1 MSLSVSHL
9 AHAYAR
15 VTALRG
21 VSFEVAAGEIVALI
35 GPNGAGKSTL
45 LKMLATFLAPSQG
58 SARVAGWDVRTQA
71 REVRQH
77 LGYLPEQ
84 LPTDPVLRVGE
95 YLDLRARLKQ
105 LARPRRAVEIAR
117 VLDLCDLAPVR
128 DRLLDQLS
136 TGYRRRVGLADALLG
151 SPPVLLLDEPTV
163 GLDPVQVRQTRELIR
178 SLAGTSTVLLST
190 HLLNE
195 AEQSCTRALVLWQ
208 GELISDVSLTAL
220 VTGTEWEL
228 ELDLPAT
235 QLGTQLRELPG
246 VARVSLCDSPT
257 SPDSPA
263 TQAGPA
269 GSRWR
274 LTLAP
279 DGVSNAIVAACVG
292 RGWGVRELRRCAT
305 TLEEHLLR
313 VLPQS
318 LRETA

>member
-21 VSFEVAAGEIVALI
+21 VSFEVPPGEIVALI

-45 LKMLATFLAPSQG
+45 LKILATFVAPSHG
-58 SARVAGWDVRTQA
+58 SARVAGCDVRTQA
-71 REVRQH
+71 SEVRQH

-95 YLDLRARLKQ
+95 YLELRARLKQ
-105 LARPRRAVEIAR
+105 LDRSRRSIEIER
-117 VLDLCDLAPVR
+117 VLGLCDLAPVR

-163 GLDPVQVRQTRELIR
+163 GLDPVQVRQTRNLVR
-178 SLAGTSTVLLST
+178 GLAGTSTVLLST

-195 AEQSCTRALVLWQ
+195 AEQTCSRALVLWQ
-208 GELISDVSLTAL
+208 GGLVSDVRLPSLAAGADL
-220 VTGTEWEL
+220 EL
-228 ELDLPAT
+228 ELDRPAT

-246 VARVSLCDSPT
+246 VARVTLLESDASPTDSPQPT
-257 SPDSPA
+257 V
-263 TQAGPA
+263 
-269 GSRWR
+269 SRWR
-274 LTLAP
+274 VTLTP
-279 DGVSNAIVAACVG
+279 DGSSSGLAAACVG

>member
-21 VSFEVAAGEIVALI
+21 VSFEVPPGEIVALI

-45 LKMLATFLAPSQG
+45 LKILATFVAPSHG
-58 SARVAGWDVRTQA
+58 SARVAGWDVPTQA

-105 LARPRRAVEIAR
+105 LDRPRRAVEIAR

-151 SPPVLLLDEPTV
+151 SPPVLLFDEPTV

-208 GELISDVSLTAL
+208 GELISDVSLTSLAA
-220 VTGTEWEL
+220 GTELEL

-246 VARVSLCDSPT
+246 VAQVRLCDSPT
-257 SPDSPA
+257 WPESPA
-263 TQAGPA
+263 TPA
-269 GSRWR
+269 GTTSSRWR
-274 LTLAP
+274 VTLSAE
-279 DGVSNAIVAACVG
+279 GTSHALVATCVA

>member
-1 MSLSVSHL
+1 MSLAVSNL

-15 VTALRG
+15 VTALRD
-21 VSFEVAAGEIVALI
+21 VSFEVPPGELVALI

-45 LKMLATFLAPSQG
+45 LKILATFVSPTHG
-58 SARVAGWDVRTQA
+58 TARVAGCDVRTQA
-71 REVRQH
+71 REVRQQ

-84 LPTDPVLRVGE
+84 LPSDPVLRVRE

-105 LARPRRAVEIAR
+105 LDRSRRSVEIDR
-117 VLDLCDLAPVR
+117 VLGLCELAPVR

-163 GLDPVQVRQTRELIR
+163 GLDPMQVRQTRELIR

-195 AEQSCTRALVLWQ
+195 AEQTCSRALVLWQ
-208 GELISDVSLTAL
+208 GGLISDVQLPSLAAGAEL
-220 VTGTEWEL
+220 EL

-235 QLGTQLRELPG
+235 QLGTQLRDLPG
-246 VARVSLCDSPT
+246 VARVALLESSSPP
-257 SPDSPA
+257 PDPQPTVSRWRV
-263 TQAGPA
+263 TLTPA
-269 GSRWR
+269 GSSSG
-274 LTLAP
+274 LA
-279 DGVSNAIVAACVG
+279 AACVG

-305 TLEEHLLR
+305 TLEEHLLQ

>member
-21 VSFEVAAGEIVALI
+21 VSFEVPPGEIIALI

-45 LKMLATFLAPSQG
+45 LKILATFVAPSHG
-58 SARVAGWDVRTQA
+58 SARVAGCDVRTQA
-71 REVRQH
+71 GEVRRN

-105 LARPRRAVEIAR
+105 LDRQRRAVEIAR

-163 GLDPVQVRQTRELIR
+163 GLDPMQVRQTRELVR
-178 SLAGTSTVLLST
+178 SLEGTATVLLST

-195 AEQSCTRALVLWQ
+195 AEQTCSRALVLWQ
-208 GELISDVSLTAL
+208 GGLVSDVRLPSLAAGADL
-220 VTGTEWEL
+220 EL

-246 VARVSLCDSPT
+246 VARVTPLESDASPTDSPQ
-257 SPDSPA
+257 PIV
-263 TQAGPA
+263 
-269 GSRWR
+269 SRWR
-274 LTLAP
+274 VTLTP
-279 DGVSNAIVAACVG
+279 DGASSALAAACVG

-305 TLEEHLLR
+305 TLEEHLLQ

>member
-21 VSFEVAAGEIVALI
+21 VSFEVPPGEIVALI

-45 LKMLATFLAPSQG
+45 LKILATFVAPSHG
-58 SARVAGWDVRTQA
+58 SARVAGCDVRTQA
-71 REVRQH
+71 GEVRQH

-95 YLDLRARLKQ
+95 YLELRARLKQ
-105 LARPRRAVEIAR
+105 LGRPRRAVEIDR
-117 VLDLCDLAPVR
+117 VLGLCDLAPVR

-163 GLDPVQVRQTRELIR
+163 GLDPVQVRQTRNLVR
-178 SLAGTSTVLLST
+178 GLAGTSTVLLST

-195 AEQSCTRALVLWQ
+195 AEQTCSRALVLWQ
-208 GELISDVSLTAL
+208 GGLVSDVRLPSLAAGADL
-220 VTGTEWEL
+220 EL
-228 ELDLPAT
+228 ELDRPAT

-246 VARVSLCDSPT
+246 VARVTLLESDASPTDSPQPT
-257 SPDSPA
+257 V
-263 TQAGPA
+263 
-269 GSRWR
+269 SRWR
-274 LTLAP
+274 VTLTP
-279 DGVSNAIVAACVG
+279 DGSSSGLAAACVG

>member
-1 MSLSVSHL
+1 M
-9 AHAYAR
+9 
-15 VTALRG
+15 
-21 VSFEVAAGEIVALI
+21 SFEVPPGEIVALI

-45 LKMLATFLAPSQG
+45 LKILATFVAPSHG
-58 SARVAGWDVRTQA
+58 SARVAGCDVRTQA

-95 YLDLRARLKQ
+95 YLELRARLKQ
-105 LARPRRAVEIAR
+105 LDRSRRSIEIER
-117 VLDLCDLAPVR
+117 VLGLCDLAPVR

-163 GLDPVQVRQTRELIR
+163 GLDPVQVRQTRNLVR
-178 SLAGTSTVLLST
+178 GLAGTSTVLLST

-195 AEQSCTRALVLWQ
+195 AEQTCSRALVLWQ
-208 GELISDVSLTAL
+208 GGLVSDVRLPSLAAGADL
-220 VTGTEWEL
+220 EL
-228 ELDLPAT
+228 ELDRPAT

-246 VARVSLCDSPT
+246 VARVTLLESDASPTDSPQPT
-257 SPDSPA
+257 V
-263 TQAGPA
+263 
-269 GSRWR
+269 SRWR
-274 LTLAP
+274 VTLTP
-279 DGVSNAIVAACVG
+279 DGSSSGLAAACVG

>member
-9 AHAYAR
+9 GHSYAR
-15 VTALRG
+15 VTALRD
-21 VSFEVAAGEIVALI
+21 VSFEVPAGELVALI

-71 REVRQH
+71 CEVRQH

-105 LARPRRAVEIAR
+105 LDRSRRAVEIDR
-117 VLDLCDLAPVR
+117 VLALCDLAPVR
-128 DRLLDQLS
+128 HRLLEQLS

-163 GLDPVQVRQTRELIR
+163 GLDPVQVRQTRDLVR
-178 SLAGTSTVLLST
+178 DLAGRTTVLLST

-195 AEQSCTRALVLWQ
+195 AQQTCTRALVLWQ
-208 GELISDVSLTAL
+208 GQLISDVSLNSLAA
-220 VTGTEWEL
+220 GTELEL

-246 VARVSLCDSPT
+246 VARVTLLDSPT
-257 SPDSPA
+257 GRELPTTPNEP
-263 TQAGPA
+263 T

-274 LTLAP
+274 VTLAA
-279 DGVSNAIVAACVG
+279 DGSSSAIVAACVG

-305 TLEEHLLR
+305 TLEEHLLH

-318 LRETA
+318 LREGA